1 MKNGKIHFVDL
12 KVMFVRFMQ
21 NFFFSNFIVL
31 SLSLREKTVDDCLAY
46 HVNVIWTCD
55 VICACIKKYHTALAT
70 IPNYFKTI
78 NQNTGC
84 FVTF

>member
-46 HVNVIWTCD
+46 HVNVI
-55 VICACIKKYHTALAT
+55 
-70 IPNYFKTI
+70 
-78 NQNTGC
+78 
-84 FVTF
+84 